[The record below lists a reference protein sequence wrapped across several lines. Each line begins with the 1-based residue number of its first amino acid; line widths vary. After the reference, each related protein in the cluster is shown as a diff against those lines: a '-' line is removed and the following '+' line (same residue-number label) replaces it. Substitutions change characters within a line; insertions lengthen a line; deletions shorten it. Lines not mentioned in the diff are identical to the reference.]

1 MFHVSPLKFLFI
13 CLFISIP
20 VFSFII
26 RVSEYPLSYLVER
39 NGFHKYANCFWWTVV
54 TMTTI
59 GYGDYFPRTPL
70 GRIVTFLLSIWG
82 VIIVSSMVVVLS
94 NYVTPS
100 NVERKAF
107 FMIKKLGIMSR
118 LRENISHILLHLAK
132 GSRIFRKN
140 KAVDYQVV
148 RQVKLYRGY
157 FKKFRELQDDEKAF
171 HFSEPI
177 REVVITQNDV
187 MRKKLTTIRNN

>member
-1 MFHVSPLKFLFI
+1 MSPLKFLFI

-39 NGFHKYANCFWWTVV
+39 NGFHKYTNCLWWTVV

-70 GRIVTFLLSIWG
+70 GRIVTFILSIWG

-94 NYVTPS
+94 NYVTPT
-100 NVERKAF
+100 NIERKAF
-107 FMIKKLGIMSR
+107 YMIKKLGLMSR
-118 LRENISHILLHLAK
+118 LKDSISHILLYIAK
-132 GSRIFRKN
+132 GGILFRK
-140 KAVDYQVV
+140 KRAIDSEVL
-148 RQVKLYRGY
+148 RQVKLYRAR
-157 FKKFRELQDDEKAF
+157 FKEFRQLQDDEKAF

-177 REVVITQNDV
+177 SEVVIT
-187 MRKKLTTIRNN
+187 